1 MSEAKAKITTFDREL
16 KEEQAYW
23 ISRLSVE
30 RAESGLR
37 PDYER
42 PESYA
47 GERERIEVAVPADSA
62 EKLARLTGGSPFL
75 TYAALMT
82 VLKVCLYRYSE
93 TELII
98 VGSPAF
104 QPEGAA
110 GDNANV
116 LAILDE
122 VTGGTSFK
130 QLLSNV
136 RASLREA
143 YDRQNY
149 PFERLLRDLKIER
162 QPNRAPLFDV
172 SLALSNIHS
181 KFPASELKN
190 DLTITF
196 DSAPASL
203 SGTFEYSSALFRRE
217 SVERFGEHFLNVLR
231 HALQNLNARV
241 SELDMLTDAE
251 RHTLLAEW
259 NDTAREF
266 PHNHAI
272 HQLFEARAAETPDAV
287 ALIFDERRMTYAE
300 LNARASQLAHALQRR
315 GVAPEVRV
323 GVCLDRSM
331 EMVLAILG
339 ILKAGGVY
347 VPLDPSYPQ
356 ERLAFILHDSQARV
370 LVTQHRHE
378 ERLPD
383 FQGEAFYLEADAAT
397 LAGES
402 EEQPESRVMPEN
414 LAYVIYT
421 SGSTGQPKGVQVEHR
436 SLCNLAAAQ
445 SRTFGVRP
453 ESHVIQLASFSFD
466 ASVSEIFM
474 ALVKGATLCLGYSEA
489 VFSATAFVQL
499 VRNQEVTVATIPPA
513 VLAVLPVEEL
523 TGLKTIIAA
532 GERCPA
538 EVAARWSAG
547 RRFFNAYGP
556 TETTVCAT
564 MAECSTPEDGVPPP
578 IGRPID
584 NAQVYLLDADLQCVP
599 LGAVGELCVG
609 GVCLSRGYLNRP
621 DLTAEKFVPDQFSAE
636 PGARLYRT
644 GDSARYR
651 PDGQLEYL
659 GRRDQQVK
667 IRGFRIEL
675 GEVEAALNAHPAVQ
689 DGAVIV
695 REDVPG
701 EKRLVAYA
709 VRAATE
715 TTDATEIRDA
725 LRQRLP
731 DYMVPSAV
739 VLLET
744 MPLTHN
750 GKIDRRALAATD
762 RERTTREEFVAPRNS
777 IERKLA
783 EIWSELLGIEQ
794 VDVNDRFVVSIHD
807 HFFDL
812 GGHSL
817 MAVRMFSRVREAFGV
832 ELPLN
837 LIFTSAPTIAGLA
850 QAIEQYMVETADVDE
865 VVAMLKELDELSD
878 EEIKALLESEEEEA
892 TQG

>member
-1 MSEAKAKITTFDREL
+1 M
-16 KEEQAYW
+16 
-23 ISRLSVE
+23 
-30 RAESGLR
+30 
-37 PDYER
+37 
-42 PESYA
+42 
-47 GERERIEVAVPADSA
+47 
-62 EKLARLTGGSPFL
+62 
-75 TYAALMT
+75 
-82 VLKVCLYRYSE
+82 
-93 TELII
+93 
-98 VGSPAF
+98 
-104 QPEGAA
+104 
-110 GDNANV
+110 
-116 LAILDE
+116 
-122 VTGGTSFK
+122 
-130 QLLSNV
+130 
-136 RASLREA
+136 
-143 YDRQNY
+143 
-149 PFERLLRDLKIER
+149 
-162 QPNRAPLFDV
+162 
-172 SLALSNIHS
+172 
-181 KFPASELKN
+181 
-190 DLTITF
+190 
-196 DSAPASL
+196 
-203 SGTFEYSSALFRRE
+203 
-217 SVERFGEHFLNVLR
+217 
-231 HALQNLNARV
+231 LQ
-241 SELDMLTDAE
+241 
-251 RHTLLAEW
+251 
-259 NDTAREF
+259 
-266 PHNHAI
+266 
-272 HQLFEARAAETPDAV
+272 
-287 ALIFDERRMTYAE
+287 
-300 LNARASQLAHALQRR
+300 
-315 GVAPEVRV
+315 
-323 GVCLDRSM
+323 
-331 EMVLAILG
+331 
-339 ILKAGGVY
+339 
-347 VPLDPSYPQ
+347 
-356 ERLAFILHDSQARV
+356 DSQARV
-370 LVTQHRHE
+370 LITQQQLE
-378 ERLPD
+378 ERLPE
-383 FQGEAFYLEADAAT
+383 FQGEVLRLEADGQAFAS
-397 LAGES
+397 ES
-402 EEQPESRVMPEN
+402 AEQPDSSVRPEN

-474 ALVKGATLCLGYSEA
+474 ALVRGATLCLGYSEN
-489 VFSATAFVQL
+489 VFSADAFVQL
-499 VRNQEVTVATIPPA
+499 VREQEVTIATIPPA
-513 VLAVLPVEEL
+513 VLSVLPLEEL
-523 TGLKTIIAA
+523 KGLETIIAA
-532 GERCPA
+532 GERCPS

-564 MAECSTPEDGVPPP
+564 MAECSTEDNSQPP

-584 NAQVYLLDADLQCVP
+584 NARVYLLDADLQCVP
-599 LGAVGELCVG
+599 PGAAGELCVG

-659 GRRDQQVK
+659 GRHDQQVK
-667 IRGFRIEL
+667 IRGFRIEI
-675 GEVEAALNAHPAVQ
+675 GEVEAALNAHPAVR

-709 VRAATE
+709 LTNATGNATGDATGDAAS
-715 TTDATEIRDA
+715 DATEKSDAAEIRES
-725 LRQRLP
+725 LRHRLP
-731 DYMVPSAV
+731 DYMVPSSV

-744 MPLTHN
+744 MPLTSN
-750 GKIDRRALAATD
+750 GKIDRRALAASD

-794 VDVNDRFVVSIHD
+794 VDVNDRFLVSIHD

-850 QAIEQYMVETADVDE
+850 QAIEQYMVETADVSE

-892 TQG
+892 AQG

>member
-37 PDYER
+37 LDYER

-47 GERERIEVAVPADSA
+47 GETERIEVVVPADSA

-75 TYAALMT
+75 TYAALLT
-82 VLKVCLYRYSE
+82 VLKVCLARYSE

-104 QPEGAA
+104 QPEGAS

-122 VTGGTSFK
+122 VAAHASFK

-149 PFERLLRDLKIER
+149 PFERLLRDLKVER
-162 QPNRAPLFDV
+162 QANRAPLFDV
-172 SLALSNIHS
+172 ALALTNIHA
-181 KFPASELKN
+181 KFPAPEWKN
-190 DLTITF
+190 DLNITF
-196 DSAPASL
+196 TSTPEAL
-203 SGTFEYSSALFRRE
+203 SGTFEYAGALFRRE
-217 SVERFGEHFLNVLR
+217 SIERFGAHFLNVLR
-231 HALQNLNARV
+231 HALQNINARV

-251 RHTLLAEW
+251 RHTLLVEW
-259 NDTAREF
+259 NDTATDF
-266 PHNHAI
+266 PQEHAI
-272 HQLFEARAAETPDAV
+272 HQLFEARAAETPEAV

-300 LNARASQLAHALQRR
+300 LNARANQLAHALQRR
-315 GVAPEVRV
+315 GIAPEVRV
-323 GVCLDRSM
+323 GVCLERSM

-347 VPLDPSYPQ
+347 VPLDPAYPQ
-356 ERLAFILHDSQARV
+356 ERLAFMLHDSQARV
-370 LVTQHRHE
+370 LITQHRQE
-378 ERLPD
+378 ERLPE
-383 FQGEAFYLEADAAT
+383 FQGDVLYLEADATT

-402 EEQPESRVMPEN
+402 EEQPDSRVVPEN

-445 SRTFGVRP
+445 SRTFGVEP

-499 VRNQEVTVATIPPA
+499 VRNQEVTIATIPPA

-532 GERCPA
+532 GERCTA

-564 MAECSTPEDGVPPP
+564 MAECATQDGVQPP

-599 LGAVGELCVG
+599 LGAMGELCVG

-621 DLTAEKFVPDQFSAE
+621 DLTAEKFVPNQFSAE

-659 GRRDQQVK
+659 GRHDQQVK
-667 IRGFRIEL
+667 IRGYRIEI

-715 TTDATEIRDA
+715 TTDATEIRET

-731 DYMVPSAV
+731 DYMMPSSV

-762 RERTTREEFVAPRNS
+762 RERTSREEFVAPRNS

-794 VDVNDRFVVSIHD
+794 VDVNDRFLVSIHD